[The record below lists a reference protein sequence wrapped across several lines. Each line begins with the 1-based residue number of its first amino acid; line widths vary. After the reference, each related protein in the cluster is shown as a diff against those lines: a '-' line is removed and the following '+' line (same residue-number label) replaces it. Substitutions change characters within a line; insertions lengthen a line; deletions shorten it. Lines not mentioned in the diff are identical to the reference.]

1 MNIRLLVAAN
11 AAFWFCGIAGIAD
24 AIADEAKC
32 EPQAIASK
40 YPGLTG
46 RTLKIGVSA
55 ADKPATFRDE
65 KDPSI
70 ITGFDVEYARAAF
83 GCIGAPIEFS
93 VGGWS
98 GLLPSLVAGQTD
110 VMWDQLYYTQE
121 RAKSIDYVLY
131 SSSRSA
137 IVAPKGNPKNIKG
150 FDDLC
155 GLRAVA
161 QVGSIE
167 VAALRRQSQT
177 CADAQKPP
185 IAISIGQDRPSSLRE
200 LQNGR
205 VDAYLGIGAGVTY
218 DPSLFEIAY
227 LFNAGVKV
235 GVGVRKGNVELAR
248 ALATS
253 IGILQANGTARK
265 LYETFGLNPELS
277 VPAEIVT
284 Q

>member
-1 MNIRLLVAAN
+1 MNIRILMAAST
-11 AAFWFCGIAGIAD
+11 ALFICGVAGIGA
-24 AIADEAKC
+24 AVADEAKC
-32 EPQAIASK
+32 EPNAIAGK
-40 YPGLTG
+40 YPGLAG

-70 ITGFDVEYARAAF
+70 ITGFDAEYARAAF
-83 GCIGAPIEFS
+83 GCIGTPIEFS

-98 GLLPSLVAGQTD
+98 GLLPALVAGQTD
-110 VMWDQLYYTQE
+110 VMWDQLYYTPE

-155 GLRAVA
+155 GLRAVS

-167 VAALRRQSQT
+167 VATLRRQSQT
-177 CADAQKPP
+177 CTDAGKPE
-185 IAISIGQDRPSSLRE
+185 ITISIGQDRPSSLRE

-205 VDAYLGIGAGVTY
+205 ADAYLGIGAGVTY
-218 DPSLFEIAY
+218 NPELFEIAY
-227 LFNAGVKV
+227 LFNAGIKV
-235 GVGVRKGNVELAR
+235 GVGVRKGNTELAR
-248 ALATS
+248 SLANS

-265 LYETFGLNPELS
+265 LYETFGLSPDLS

>member
-1 MNIRLLVAAN
+1 MNVRILVAAI
-11 AAFWFCGIAGIAD
+11 ATFWFGGIAGIGAAVAAD
-24 AIADEAKC
+24 AKC
-32 EPQAIASK
+32 EPQAIAGK
-40 YPGLTG
+40 YPGLAG
-46 RTLKIGVSA
+46 RTLKIGISA

-65 KDPSI
+65 KDPSL
-70 ITGFDVEYARAAF
+70 ITGFDVEYARATF
-83 GCIGAPIEFS
+83 TCIGAPIEFS

-137 IVAPKGNPKNIKG
+137 IIAPKGNPKHIKG

-155 GLRAVA
+155 GLNALA

-167 VAALRRQSQT
+167 VAALRRQSQACT
-177 CADAQKPP
+177 DAHKPP
-185 IAISIGQDRPSSLRE
+185 ITIYIGQDRPSSLRE

-205 VDAYLGIGAGVTY
+205 VDAYVGIGVGATY
-218 DPSLFEIAY
+218 DPTLFEIAH
-227 LFNAGVKV
+227 LFNAGIKV
-235 GVGVRKGNVELAR
+235 GVGVRKGNAELAR
-248 ALATS
+248 ALADA
-253 IGILQANGTARK
+253 IGIMQANGTARR
-265 LYETFGLNPELS
+265 LYETFGLSPELS

>member
-1 MNIRLLVAAN
+1 M
-11 AAFWFCGIAGIAD
+11 
-24 AIADEAKC
+24 
-32 EPQAIASK
+32 
-40 YPGLTG
+40 
-46 RTLKIGVSA
+46 
-55 ADKPATFRDE
+55 
-65 KDPSI
+65 
-70 ITGFDVEYARAAF
+70 
-83 GCIGAPIEFS
+83 
-93 VGGWS
+93 
-98 GLLPSLVAGQTD
+98 
-110 VMWDQLYYTQE
+110 
-121 RAKSIDYVLY
+121 
-131 SSSRSA
+131 
-137 IVAPKGNPKNIKG
+137 
-150 FDDLC
+150 
-155 GLRAVA
+155 A

-167 VAALRRQSQT
+167 VAARRRQSQT

-235 GVGVRKGNVELAR
+235 GVGVRKGNAELAR
-248 ALATS
+248 ALAGS

>member
-11 AAFWFCGIAGIAD
+11 AAFWLCAAAGIGA
-24 AIADEAKC
+24 AAADEAKC
-32 EPQAIASK
+32 EPPAIASK
-40 YPGLTG
+40 YPGLAG
-46 RTLKIGVSA
+46 RTLKIGISA
-55 ADKPATFRDE
+55 ADKPNSFRDE

-70 ITGFDVEYARAAF
+70 ITGFDAEYARAAF
-83 GCIGAPIEFS
+83 ACIGAPIEFS

-98 GLLPSLVAGQTD
+98 GLLPALVAGQTD
-110 VMWDQLYYTQE
+110 VMWDQLFYTPE
-121 RAKSIDYVLY
+121 RAKSVDYVLY

-137 IVAPKGNPKNIKG
+137 IVAPKGNPKNIKS

-161 QVGSIE
+161 QVGSVE
-167 VAALRRQSQT
+167 VAALQRQSQACT
-177 CADAQKPP
+177 DGHKPE
-185 IAISIGQDRPSSLRE
+185 IAISISQDRPSALRE

-205 VDAYLGIGAGVTY
+205 DDAYVGIGVGVTY
-218 DPSLFEIAY
+218 DPALFEIAHI
-227 LFNAGVKV
+227 FNAGLKV
-235 GVGVRKGNVELAR
+235 GVGVRKGNAELER

-253 IGILQANGTARK
+253 IGVLQANGTTRK
-265 LYETFGLNPELS
+265 LYETWGLNPDLS

>member
-11 AAFWFCGIAGIAD
+11 AAFWLCAAAGIGA
-24 AIADEAKC
+24 AAADEAKC
-32 EPQAIASK
+32 EPPAIASK
-40 YPGLTG
+40 YPGLAG
-46 RTLKIGVSA
+46 RTLKIGISA
-55 ADKPATFRDE
+55 ADKPNSFRDE

-70 ITGFDVEYARAAF
+70 ITGFDAEYARAAF
-83 GCIGAPIEFS
+83 ACIGAPIEFS

-98 GLLPSLVAGQTD
+98 GLLPALVAGQTD
-110 VMWDQLYYTQE
+110 AMWDQLYYTPE

-137 IVAPKGNPKNIKG
+137 IVAPKDNPRNIRN

-167 VAALRRQSQT
+167 VAALQRQSQACT
-177 CADAQKPP
+177 EAHKPE
-185 IAISIGQDRPSSLRE
+185 IAISIAQDRPSALRE

-205 VDAYLGIGAGVTY
+205 DDAYLGIGVGVTY
-218 DPSLFEIAY
+218 NPALFEIVHI
-227 LFNAGVKV
+227 FNAGLKV
-235 GVGVRKGNVELAR
+235 GVGVRKGNAELER
-248 ALATS
+248 ALAAS
-253 IGILQANGTARK
+253 IGILQANGTTRK
-265 LYETFGLNPELS
+265 LYETWGFNPDLS